1 MEVLSLELP
10 TMYGDHHVVE
20 VRRLL
25 LEMPG
30 VEDVYA
36 SSGFRAAE
44 VNYDPDKVSPEEI
57 VAKLDQSGYI
67 GDLIIPEETG
77 VAVNE
82 GNGQDTFYR
91 HTKAYEKASK
101 VVSFAQNVN
110 YEGRALWPCPGMKP
124 IISMD
129 EK

>member
-10 TMYGDHHVVE
+10 AMYGDHHVTE

-25 LEMPG
+25 FELDG
-30 VEDVYA
+30 VADVYA
-36 SSGFRAAE
+36 SSGFRAVE
-44 VNYDPDKVSPEEI
+44 VTFDPAKVSAEDI
-57 VAKLDQSGYI
+57 RAKLDQAGYI
-67 GDLIIPEETG
+67 GDLIFPTETG
-77 VAVNE
+77 IAVNE

-110 YEGRALWPCPGMKP
+110 YKGRALWPCPGMEP
-124 IISMD
+124 IKSMD